1 MDSSTLI
8 ATALTIAASEIGKD
22 ALSDAAKGAYS
33 KLKGLL
39 QKRFHGSHEAQ
50 AALAKSE
57 AHPKEAESSLKQ
69 VIIDTGADQYPEI
82 VECARVLLSIIRPQQ
97 ASVGKY
103 NTSISGDV
111 QGFAQGDGATINMN
125 ITKD

>member
-8 ATALTIAASEIGKD
+8 TTALTIAASEIGKD

-39 QKRFHGSHEAQ
+39 QKRFHGNQVAQ
-50 AALAKSE
+50 TALAKAE
-57 AHPKEAESSLKQ
+57 VNPKEAESTLKQ
-69 VIIDTGADQYPEI
+69 AIIDTRADQHPEI
-82 VECARVLLSIIRPQQ
+82 VESARALLSIVRPHQ

-103 NTSISGDV
+103 NTNISGDV
-111 QGFAQGDGATINMN
+111 QGFVQGDNATINMN